1 MARREERG
9 GGREGAGRGGGGG
22 GGGVAEEVVGERSQ
36 GGPERTGAPP
46 EHVIHLAA
54 LCSDLVD
61 GELGMTV
68 VVGI

>member
-1 MARREERG
+1 MARREERW

>member
-46 EHVIHLAA
+46 EHVIHLAT
-54 LCSDLVD
+54 LCSDPVD